1 MIATYEFIEHV
12 YVIAR
17 EIMNTAN
24 HENKV
29 IKSWNLSIDYK
40 ENYKVIMGTHFD
52 EYVRYYDQYVVS
64 IIPEFIEEEELT
76 REQRIANIRLL
87 SNLFT
92 TMLMVSFKIKQ
103 NRTNRSRE
111 EEEEKNEPIIQ
122 CVKLPKKNLLE
133 ELKPFKTD
141 VEYLLKLRIQSLR
154 ESIKSALFCDY
165 DVDIDWIICRQLF
178 TDNTLPEQ
186 LEINTRLSHK
196 DELAI
201 ARQLFDKINKS
212 SIVQCG

>member
-1 MIATYEFIEHV
+1 
-12 YVIAR
+12 
-17 EIMNTAN
+17 
-24 HENKV
+24 
-29 IKSWNLSIDYK
+29 
-40 ENYKVIMGTHFD
+40 
-52 EYVRYYDQYVVS
+52 
-64 IIPEFIEEEELT
+64 
-76 REQRIANIRLL
+76 
-87 SNLFT
+87 
-92 TMLMVSFKIKQ
+92 MVSFKIKQ

>member
-17 EIMNTAN
+17 EIMNNAN

-29 IKSWNLSIDYK
+29 IKSWKLSIDYK
-40 ENYKVIMGTHFD
+40 ENYKVVMGTHFD

-76 REQRIANIRLL
+76 RKQRIANIRLL

-92 TMLMVSFKIKQ
+92 TMLMMSFRIKR
-103 NRTNRSRE
+103 NCMKNCSRE
-111 EEEEKNEPIIQ
+111 EDEPIIQ
-122 CVKLPKKNLLE
+122 CVKFPKKNLLE

-165 DVDIDWIICRQLF
+165 DIIIDWIICRQLF

-212 SIVQCG
+212 SIVRCG